1 MNSII
6 QQIHHEASTA
16 QQKLLKEA
24 KQILF
29 DSKDKQV
36 LEQVE
41 ELKNL
46 GFTNFKQARLFEPEE
61 LERIKELRDQI
72 DTYRSSFDYKFM
84 TDDAV
89 YELCKKF
96 GLLQAPV
103 SIYTDSIPM
112 KNQKDVIAFSR
123 DERVK
128 PFLENLFM
136 ETLEIVSF
144 KIRINNKNREWD
156 FAALLGT
163 KGLTE
168 SKAWQPIKTALGN
181 WDSFEKTE
189 GWTTRGKTGILDHEG
204 GRLTPKVLDK
214 YTDMFLSNLKVLYKH
229 GFITDADIRGYGR
242 GEGAIA
248 EQDLGIHPVLVESI
262 ARLKAGMAEKRIE
275 LRIIAPKHMLNL
287 KGFEINE
294 RFKAVPEGVRL
305 AGPDVKEWFRDDDP
319 IIQAKVKGGWINV
332 TAWGDEAELP
342 GVQPD

>member
-6 QQIHHEASTA
+6 EQIHHEASTA
-16 QQKLLKEA
+16 QQKLLKDA

-29 DSKDKQV
+29 QSQDEKV
-36 LEQVE
+36 VEQVE
-41 ELKNL
+41 ELKTL
-46 GFTNFKQARLFEPEE
+46 GFTSFKQARLFEPEE

-72 DTYRSSFDYKFM
+72 ATYRDSFDYKFM

-103 SIYTDSIPM
+103 NIYTDSIPM
-112 KNQKDVIAFSR
+112 ENQKDVINFSR

-136 ETLEIVSF
+136 ETLEVVEF
-144 KIRINNKNREWD
+144 KIKINGKSQSWD
-156 FAALLGT
+156 FAALLGEEKLT
-163 KGLTE
+163 KR
-168 SKAWQPIKTALGN
+168 KAWTPIKTVLGK
-181 WDSFEKTE
+181 WDSYQKTE
-189 GWTTRGKTGILDHEG
+189 GWTTRGMTGILDSEG
-204 GRLTPKVLDK
+204 GKLNKKVLDK
-214 YTDMFLSNLKVLYKH
+214 YCDMFLSNFKVLYKH
-229 GFITDADIRGYGR
+229 GFITDADIEGYGR

-248 EQDLGIHPVLVESI
+248 QQDLGIHPVLIESI
-262 ARLKAGMAEKRIE
+262 ARLKAGMAEKKIE

-287 KGFEINE
+287 KGFEVNE
-294 RFKAVPEGVRL
+294 RFKAVPEGIRL

-319 IIQAKVKGGWINV
+319 IIQAKVKGGWLNV